1 VLRGNHPATID
12 SKGRLKIPAAF
23 KSFLEETYGL
33 EFYVTS
39 LKGQS
44 ALIYPFSIWKV
55 KEEKLL
61 ATPSMNVQKRRFL
74 DRTNYWGQLERMDAQ
89 GRILI
94 PALLRESA
102 EMKGEVNV
110 MGMLEY
116 LEVWNRQRFLEHLEK
131 NPLTD
136 EDEAKLSDLGI

>member
-1 VLRGNHPATID
+1 MLRGNHPATID

-61 ATPSMNVQKRRFL
+61 ATVEEVAKS
-74 DRTNYWGQLERMDAQ
+74 E
-89 GRILI
+89 
-94 PALLRESA
+94 PASR
-102 EMKGEVNV
+102 
-110 MGMLEY
+110 
-116 LEVWNRQRFLEHLEK
+116 
-131 NPLTD
+131 
-136 EDEAKLSDLGI
+136 